1 MSHICKKN
9 MIKNIIFDLG
19 GVLVKLDKL
28 RCIEAFTKIGHP
40 DFGRVI
46 NEYFQEGFF
55 MDYEKGSITTKEFR
69 DKVRADMRTAVS
81 DSEIDNAMAAFL
93 PGIPNDKL
101 DALKHYA
108 KKYRIFLLSNTNP
121 VAIETVKPMFQMGGQ
136 SMESYFEKMYL
147 SYEMKCA
154 KPDLKIFKM
163 LIDDSGI
170 NPDETLFV
178 DDSKV
183 NLEAASELGIKTAL
197 MVQENNLIN
206 DLEPYLC

>member
-1 MSHICKKN
+1 MSISKRDSLW
-9 MIKNIIFDLG
+9 I
-19 GVLVKLDKL
+19 
-28 RCIEAFTKIGHP
+28 TKR
-40 DFGRVI
+40 D
-46 NEYFQEGFF
+46 
-55 MDYEKGSITTKEFR
+55 SITTKEFR

-163 LIDDSGI
+163 LLDDSGI
-170 NPDETLFV
+170 NPEETLFV

-183 NLEAASELGIKTAL
+183 NLEAASILGIKTAL
-197 MVQENNLIN
+197 MIQENNLIN